1 MKSEAIQGI
10 VLFQIGTVE
19 IQKNNSAF
27 VPVSMQ
33 DSVAEN
39 DIIKTGAHSF
49 VTIQFEERGVIRVQD
64 NTTLQF
70 TKFFSDNKAEFFLK
84 EGQVLSKINRLKKNE
99 QFIVKTPTAV
109 ASVRGT
115 EFSTSYENNRSA
127 VAVKNGEVIVGKKL
141 SANQSSKDDSY
152 IQQTNVSAGKTAVV
166 TESVAEKES
175 SAEVKI
181 DLRPISDVENL
192 TLEKIAA
199 VEIVKDVKNKST
211 KDLEELKNNLLKKE
225 VEINIQLAPKVK
237 EEKIQ
242 ALIAKRINSLE
253 EIKEVFERIDEITLY
268 NRRVVT
274 GAIITRGNVYTVL
287 TTNGTVE
294 IQENEIKGIRVIK

>member
-1 MKSEAIQGI
+1 
-10 VLFQIGTVE
+10 
-19 IQKNNSAF
+19 
-27 VPVSMQ
+27 
-33 DSVAEN
+33 
-39 DIIKTGAHSF
+39 
-49 VTIQFEERGVIRVQD
+49 
-64 NTTLQF
+64 
-70 TKFFSDNKAEFFLK
+70 
-84 EGQVLSKINRLKKNE
+84 LKKNE